1 MNTNCTPLRQRRLR
15 WWLAACAVL
24 FFYAHSEGRSLENRT
39 QTSVSN
45 NVNVL
50 TTGLVS
56 LHYIDKL
63 WTTSHTLDSATG
75 SQPDL
80 VYEYRI
86 AELNRRSPFPYRFHP
101 LVLKYIKIYSIERRE
116 QVQQMLGLAELY
128 FPIFREELDKYQL
141 PLELVY
147 LSVSTKSVGGIKKW
161 RSRIVAVQDQYG
173 GDVRSPR

>member
-1 MNTNCTPLRQRRLR
+1 MNDNDTPLRLCGLR

-24 FFYAHSEGRSLENRT
+24 FFYAHSEGRSLENRI
-39 QTSVSN
+39 QASASS

-63 WTTSHTLDSATG
+63 WTTRHALDSATG

-116 QVQQMLGLAELY
+116 QVQQML
-128 FPIFREELDKYQL
+128 
-141 PLELVY
+141 
-147 LSVSTKSVGGIKKW
+147 
-161 RSRIVAVQDQYG
+161 
-173 GDVRSPR
+173 